1 LCFHSVVGSSS
12 IIVYAVFQ
20 NAVRSPEL
28 RPLFYL
34 SLSDLFLGI
43 CWLIGAFLYNT
54 STTNQD
60 VICYNLQTTGQIF
73 YVASFLYTA
82 NYTCHLYL
90 DLKVK
95 YNQNMNMSPLV
106 SVTLTAMLGFSP
118 PSLIPF
124 LLMVPVFCLGNI
136 RQCYQNSS
144 QNHGCLLMHTD
155 QHQVPDVSECSVI
168 YLYAIGVF
176 LISFLICFVLLIR
189 ARVLYKRFLNSTGYM
204 GDQQWAMVKMVEQRV
219 VFYPVA
225 FFCCWGPAVLL
236 GIVKLIR
243 LNTTMYTALYVLQA
257 LTASSQGLL
266 NCVVYGW
273 TQHTFRRMKRN
284 TFRDVDTQTPLLRSQ
299 KAFYA
304 STSSPTFV
312 GPAAHMTVS
321 P

>member
-106 SVTLTAMLGFSP
+106 LSYAGCMGRIATVLS
-118 PSLIPF
+118 SLIPF

-176 LISFLICFVLLIR
+176 LISFLICFVAILVLLIR

-219 VFYPVA
+219 VFYPV
-225 FFCCWGPAVLL
+225 
-236 GIVKLIR
+236 
-243 LNTTMYTALYVLQA
+243 A

-304 STSSPTFV
+304 STHPN
-312 GPAAHMTVS
+312 GAQAAAASASTVL
-321 P
+321 